1 MRRVEME
8 GVVTTCKVEMDGVV
22 ATRKVEKNGVL
33 PLHFVQCQDDGVRS
47 DGGGGE
53 LFAPSSS
60 RSAGSGK
67 DLRANDEK
75 RKEKN
80 GRTKKKRNILFNRG
94 QRRVVFGLAAW
105 NKIA

>member
-8 GVVTTCKVEMDGVV
+8 GVV

-53 LFAPSSS
+53 LFARSSS
-60 RSAGSGK
+60 RSAGSGQAQGR
-67 DLRANDEK
+67 LRA
-75 RKEKN
+75 
-80 GRTKKKRNILFNRG
+80 GS
-94 QRRVVFGLAAW
+94 Q
-105 NKIA
+105 